1 MMGERSIFDVTGRVA
16 LVTGGG
22 HGLGREICEAMAE
35 FGADVA
41 CSDIDKEGAEETV
54 KLIERFGNR
63 AIAVQAD
70 VSKPD
75 EIERMVKETVSE
87 LGTIDILFANAGIG
101 HPPANVHEMPLKE
114 WDRIM
119 RVNLGGVGLSMR
131 AVLPI
136 MLKQKR
142 GSIICTAS
150 NCAIVAGGVDGK
162 SRMNMP
168 AYTAS
173 KAGIIGL
180 IKEVALEYARDGIRV
195 NAIAPGGH
203 DTKPRGLSIP
213 PEKIAEM
220 TEYLN
225 RFIPMGRLGEPREI
239 KGLAV
244 YLASDASSYVTGQV
258 FVQDGGF
265 VA

>member
-1 MMGERSIFDVTGRVA
+1 MVENNIFDLSGRVA

-41 CSDIDKEGAEETV
+41 CNDINKEAAEETV
-54 KLIERFGNR
+54 ELIKRFGHR
-63 AIAVQAD
+63 AIAIQAD
-70 VSKPD
+70 VSKPAD
-75 EIERMVKETVSE
+75 IERMVHQIMSE
-87 LGTIDILFANAGIG
+87 LGAIDILFANAGIG
-101 HPPANVHEMPLKE
+101 QSPVRVHEMALE
-114 WDRIM
+114 DWDRVIA
-119 RVNLGGVGLSMR
+119 VNLGGEGLCMR
-131 AVLPI
+131 AVLPT

-142 GSIICTAS
+142 GSIICTTSVA
-150 NCAIVAGGVDGK
+150 AIVAGGVDGK
-162 SRMNMP
+162 SRHDMP

-180 IKEVALEYARDGIRV
+180 VKEVALEYARDGIRV

-203 DTKPRGLSIP
+203 DTMPVGLPMP
-213 PEKIAEM
+213 PEAIEEIKKFSC
-220 TEYLN
+220 
-225 RFIPMGRLGEPREI
+225 RFIPMGRLGEPQEI

-258 FVQDGGF
+258 FTQDGGF
-265 VA
+265 SA